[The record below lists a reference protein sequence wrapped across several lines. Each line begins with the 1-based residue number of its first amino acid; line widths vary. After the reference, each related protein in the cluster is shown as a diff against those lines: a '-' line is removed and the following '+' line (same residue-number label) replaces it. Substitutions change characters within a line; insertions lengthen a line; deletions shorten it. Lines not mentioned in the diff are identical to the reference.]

1 MTAVSAYGSPSP
13 KREHSCSFPELSG
26 GINLWELD
34 YRLRA
39 GESPEMENLMWREGA
54 LNCRDGQVW
63 LSRDES
69 LGEGRRAY
77 GRLFH
82 GFIVAHIGSALYAF
96 DPAAENA
103 AAIPLISDVGGT
115 AGSFFLYG
123 SRLYY
128 KTRGSYTWIEYSN
141 GALSAAPVTP
151 YTPVIAV
158 NADPG
163 SGAGDIYQPENRLS
177 GSVSVWYNAV
187 TGVSVYHLPLK
198 DIDSVD
204 SVTVNGET
212 LSDGYTAD
220 LSAGTV
226 TFSAA
231 PEVSDPPENNTV
243 RISFT
248 RANADAYES
257 IMDCD
262 RAAVYGGTGALCVVM
277 AGSLRQPNAYFWN
290 GGNIAM
296 DPGYFPMSQY
306 QLAGDA
312 DNPVTGFGCQQ
323 SYLVVFQRSSL
334 GRSSLG
340 TVELDGRTALDM
352 PYTPINAMTGCD
364 LPETIRLVGN
374 NLVWAC
380 RDGGVYMLRDS
391 SSAMEN
397 NVERISRKINGEA
410 ARPGLL
416 ADLRAGEA
424 ASLDDGQRYW
434 LCANG
439 HVWAWDYGL
448 SKSSDPSWFYWTGV
462 DAVSLVREGERV
474 WHMDGRGRL
483 TAMARVYA
491 DYSGPIRKVFRF
503 STQYFGSYD
512 RLKNVNSVLIASRSD
527 TNAELRLTYLTDFER
542 REDKTP
548 LRVVNWL
555 LVPRSLA
562 FRSLRG
568 RGFAEVFRRRP
579 MCRRIRHFA
588 MRLEN
593 DIAGQ
598 DLSVASAQI
607 FFNYQGRQR

>member
-1 MTAVSAYGSPSP
+1 MTAAGVYGSPTP
-13 KREHSCSFPELSG
+13 KKEYSCSFPELSG

-39 GESPEMENLMWREGA
+39 DESPEMENLMWREGA
-54 LNCRDGQVW
+54 LNCRDGQLW
-63 LSRDES
+63 LTEDES
-69 LGEGRRAY
+69 LGVGRAAY
-77 GRLFH
+77 ERLFH

-96 DPAAENA
+96 DPSAEEVT
-103 AAIPLISDVGGT
+103 AIELISGVGER

-128 KTRGSYTWIEYSN
+128 KTRGSYTGIDFSD
-141 GALSAAPVTP
+141 GVLTAASVTP

-158 NADPG
+158 NADPE

-177 GSVSVWYNAV
+177 GAKSVWYNAV
-187 TGVSVYHLPLK
+187 SGVSVYRLPIKEL
-198 DIDSVD
+198 DSVD
-204 SVTVNGET
+204 SVTVNGTELT
-212 LSDGYTAD
+212 DGYTAD
-220 LSAGTV
+220 LEAGTV
-226 TFSAA
+226 TFETV
-231 PEVSDPPENNTV
+231 PEVSEPPENNTV

-248 RANADAYES
+248 KANTAAYES
-257 IMDCD
+257 IMDCEH
-262 RAAVYGGTGALCVVM
+262 AAVFGGTGALCVVM
-277 AGSLRQPNAYFWN
+277 AGSLAQPNAYFWN

-391 SSAMEN
+391 SSALEN
-397 NVERISRKINGEA
+397 NVECISRKINGEP
-410 ARPGLL
+410 ARPGLIE
-416 ADLRAGEA
+416 DLKTGAA
-424 ASLDDGQRYW
+424 ASLDDGHRYW

-439 HVWAWDYGL
+439 HVWAWDYEL
-448 SKSSDPSWFYWTGV
+448 SKSSDPSWFYWTGIN
-462 DAVSLVREGERV
+462 AAALVREGERV
-474 WHMDGRGRL
+474 WHIDGRGRL
-483 TAMARVYA
+483 TAMERVYA
-491 DYSGPIRKVFRF
+491 DYSGPIRKVYRF
-503 STQYFGSYD
+503 ATQYFGSYD
-512 RLKNVNSVLIASRSD
+512 RLKNINTVLVACRSD
-527 TNAELRLTYLTDFER
+527 TNAELKLTYLTDWER

-548 LRVVNWL
+548 LRVINWL
-555 LVPRSLA
+555 LTPRSLSM
-562 FRSLRG
+562 RSLRG

-579 MCRRIRHFA
+579 MCRRVRHFA

-593 DIAGQ
+593 DTAGQ
-598 DLSVASAQI
+598 DLSVVSAQI
-607 FFNYQGRQR
+607 FYNYQGRQR